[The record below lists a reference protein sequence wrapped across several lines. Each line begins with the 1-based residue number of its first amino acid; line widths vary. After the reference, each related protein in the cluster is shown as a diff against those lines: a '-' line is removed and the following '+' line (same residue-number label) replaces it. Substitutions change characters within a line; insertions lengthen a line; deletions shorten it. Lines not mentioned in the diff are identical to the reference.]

1 MLILFVDIAL
11 TCFDSSI
18 NSFLFEVIFFSLLSK
33 FLFFTKLAI
42 CFSLAKF
49 SCLSLAV
56 ECSDVDLFN
65 SWVVIYLLWPWSG
78 VILFSISL
86 IFVIVIFLT
95 KLLALGISFSTAVRT
110 VVVASLILC
119 ISPLIL
125 FILALREVAVATLVI
140 SGILS
145 SICLILELY
154 ISSLTT
160 SLFTTSLSLLKST
173 ETDTNLSLPNLSTFF
188 SNCLN

>member
-1 MLILFVDIAL
+1 M
-11 TCFDSSI
+11 
-18 NSFLFEVIFFSLLSK
+18 IFFS
-33 FLFFTKLAI
+33 
-42 CFSLAKF
+42 
-49 SCLSLAV
+49 
-56 ECSDVDLFN
+56 
-65 SWVVIYLLWPWSG
+65 
-78 VILFSISL
+78 
-86 IFVIVIFLT
+86 
-95 KLLALGISFSTAVRT
+95 KLLALVISFSTAVRT

-154 ISSLTT
+154 ASSLTT

-173 ETDTNLSLPNLSTFF
+173 ETDTNL
-188 SNCLN
+188 